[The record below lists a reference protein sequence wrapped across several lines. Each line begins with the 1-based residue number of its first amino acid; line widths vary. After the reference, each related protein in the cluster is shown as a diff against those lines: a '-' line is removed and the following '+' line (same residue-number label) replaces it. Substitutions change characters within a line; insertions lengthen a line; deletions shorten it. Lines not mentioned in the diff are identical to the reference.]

1 MRYMTVG
8 IAGLGLLAAACSQQ
22 ASGEKPA
29 SAQVTAS
36 LGSVALDKPL
46 RALGTEPFWHVDIT
60 DAALTY
66 KDMEE
71 KTLTTGHKGA
81 QVTGN
86 VAVWEGEAES
96 PKMVVTATATDC
108 SDGMSDRIY
117 PLSVK
122 VEIDGRS
129 LVGCAASLE
138 ALESAGES
146 GRVE

>member
-1 MRYMTVG
+1 MRYMTLGV
-8 IAGLGLLAAACSQQ
+8 AGLGLLVAACSQ
-22 ASGEKPA
+22 PA
-29 SAQVTAS
+29 TKSEAVPAPAAV
-36 LGSVALDKPL
+36 LGTVSLDKPV

-71 KTLTTGHKGA
+71 KTLTALHKGA
-81 QVTGN
+81 RITGN
-86 VAVWEGEAES
+86 VAVWEGEGEGG
-96 PKMVVTATATDC
+96 KMVVTATATDC

-122 VEIDGRS
+122 VEIEGRS
-129 LVGCAASLE
+129 LVGCAASVE
-138 ALESAGES
+138 ALDRVGES